1 MADTAL
7 TQSWSQKI
15 ARLSEAYHARL
26 FIVAVAFCVF
36 ALVSQERFLILS
48 FGACACVLIFFLIS
62 RIVQGPELVVK
73 EHIDLS
79 YIEELCT
86 DDLLPTFVSALNGD
100 ILWQNRSARQAA
112 GGTIQFAPS
121 IAAFLDDHLP
131 NASAIARRLSQHA
144 QDQGRFTERLIGLTG
159 RLDVHVQTLGNNQ
172 LWRFALKDS
181 NPSVEQYDVFMLTV
195 ARKVTI
201 LFMNKNAKS

>member
-1 MADTAL
+1 LADTAL

-26 FIVAVAFCVF
+26 FILAVAFCVF
-36 ALVSQERFLILS
+36 ALVSQERFLTLS

-62 RIVQGPELVVK
+62 RIVQGPELVVQ

-100 ILWQNRSARQAA
+100 ILWQNRSAKQAA
-112 GGTIQFAPS
+112 GRTIQFAPS
-121 IAAFLDDHLP
+121 IAAFFGRPSPQCIGNSATIVSACAGSRSFHRAPDWLDGSL
-131 NASAIARRLSQHA
+131 
-144 QDQGRFTERLIGLTG
+144 GRTRTDLRE
-159 RLDVHVQTLGNNQ
+159 QSTLAFSTNRQ
-172 LWRFALKDS
+172 QS
-181 NPSVEQYDVFMLTV
+181 
-195 ARKVTI
+195 
-201 LFMNKNAKS
+201 